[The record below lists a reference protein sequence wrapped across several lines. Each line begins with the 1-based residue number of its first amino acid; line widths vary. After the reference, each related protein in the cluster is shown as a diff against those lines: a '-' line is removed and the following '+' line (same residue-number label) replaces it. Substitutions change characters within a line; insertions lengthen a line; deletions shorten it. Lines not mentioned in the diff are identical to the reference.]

1 MTGTKA
7 NTPIKIQDKTS
18 SLEFLKKFDT
28 FLFDCDGVL
37 WLGSHLLPD
46 VVETLDYLKS
56 LGKQLIF
63 VTNNSTKSRPQYV
76 KKFAGFG
83 ITVTEDQIFTSGYA
97 SALYV
102 RDFLKLQPG
111 KDKVWVFGESG
122 IIDELTLMGFE
133 ALGAGDPRL
142 DEPFD
147 TNTSP
152 FLKDGLDEDVKCVVA
167 GLDTKV
173 NYHRLAISLQYLR
186 KPDVH
191 FVATN
196 IDSTFPQKGI
206 ILPGAGS
213 TIQSLAYASDRT
225 PEACGKPNLNMLNAI
240 VKAKNLDRSRC
251 CMVGD
256 RLNTDIKFGETGGL
270 GGTLLVLTGIET
282 EERALDTAHQH
293 PNPKYYASKLGDLY
307 EFTHQ

>member
-1 MTGTKA
+1 MTNSTSI
-7 NTPIKIQDKTS
+7 PIKLQDRSATE
-18 SLEFLKKFDT
+18 EFVQKFDT

-37 WLGSHLLPD
+37 WLGSHLLPL
-46 VVETLDYLKS
+46 VVETLEYLKS
-56 LGKQLIF
+56 LGKQLLF
-63 VTNNSTKSRPQYV
+63 VTNNSTKSRSQYV

-83 ITVTEDQIFTSGYA
+83 IEVTEDQIFTSGYA

-102 RDFLKLQPG
+102 RDFLKLTPG
-111 KDKVWVFGESG
+111 QDRVWIFGENG
-122 IIDELTLMGFE
+122 IKEELNIMGFDTS
-133 ALGAGDPRL
+133 GGNDPRL

-147 TNTSP
+147 VATSP
-152 FLKDGLDEDVKCVVA
+152 FLKDGLDDQVKCVIA
-167 GLDTKV
+167 GLDTKI
-173 NYHRLAISLQYLR
+173 NYHRLAITLQYLR
-186 KPDVH
+186 KPEVH

-196 IDSTFPQKGI
+196 IDSTFPQKGL

-213 TIQSLAYASDRT
+213 AINSLSYASDRT

-240 VKAKNLDRSRC
+240 VKAKGLDRSKC

-282 EERALDTAHQH
+282 EERALDNTHGN
-293 PNPKYYASKLGDLY
+293 PSPKYYTSKLGNLY
-307 EFTHQ
+307 EFTH

>member
-1 MTGTKA
+1 MTKIT
-7 NTPIKIQDKTS
+7 NIPIKIQDPSTTKT
-18 SLEFLKKFDT
+18 FIDKFDT

-37 WLGSHLLPD
+37 WLGSHLLPL
-46 VVETLDYLKS
+46 VVETLEYLKS
-56 LGKQLIF
+56 VGKQLLF
-63 VTNNSTKSRPQYV
+63 VTNNSTKSRTQYV

-83 ITVTEDQIFTSGYA
+83 IHVTEDQVFTSGYA

-102 RDFLKLQPG
+102 RDFLKLIPG
-111 KDKVWVFGESG
+111 QDKVWIFGESG
-122 IIDELTLMGFE
+122 IKEELKLMGFE
-133 ALGAGDPRL
+133 SLGADDSRL

-147 TNTSP
+147 IATSP
-152 FLKDGLDEDVKCVVA
+152 FLENGLDPQVKAVIA

-173 NYHRLAISLQYLR
+173 NYHRLAISLQYLLN
-186 KPDVH
+186 PEIQ

-213 TIQSLAYASDRT
+213 AINSLAYASDRT

-240 VKAKNLDRSRC
+240 VKAKGLDRSKC

-282 EERALDTAHQH
+282 EERALDVTLEH
-293 PNPKYYASKLGDLY
+293 PAPKYYTSKLGNLY
-307 EFTHQ
+307 EYTH

>member
-1 MTGTKA
+1 MTNSTSI
-7 NTPIKIQDKTS
+7 PIKLQDRSATE
-18 SLEFLKKFDT
+18 EFVQKFDT

-37 WLGSHLLPD
+37 WLGSHLLPL
-46 VVETLDYLKS
+46 VVETLEYLKS
-56 LGKQLIF
+56 LGKQLLF
-63 VTNNSTKSRPQYV
+63 VTNNSTKSRSQYV

-83 ITVTEDQIFTSGYA
+83 IEVTEDQIFTSGYA

-102 RDFLKLQPG
+102 RDFLKLTPG
-111 KDKVWVFGESG
+111 QDRVWIFGENG
-122 IIDELTLMGFE
+122 IKEELNIMGFDTS
-133 ALGAGDPRL
+133 GGNDPRL

-147 TNTSP
+147 VATSP
-152 FLKDGLDEDVKCVVA
+152 FLKDGLDDQVKCVIA
-167 GLDTKV
+167 GLDTKI
-173 NYHRLAISLQYLR
+173 NYHRLAITLQYLR
-186 KPDVH
+186 KPEVH

-196 IDSTFPQKGI
+196 IDSTFPQKGS

-213 TIQSLAYASDRT
+213 AINSLSYASDRT

-240 VKAKNLDRSRC
+240 VKAKGLDRSKC

-282 EERALDTAHQH
+282 EERALDNTHGN
-293 PNPKYYASKLGDLY
+293 PSPKYYTSKLGNLY
-307 EFTHQ
+307 EFTH